1 LFCCADFD
9 DCPDESGVSCTEIAG
24 FVSFVVL
31 TQTDRKGTT
40 DPELGSQ
47 GGDMLANHDA
57 VRSQSAGLGAV
68 AVRDRLRP
76 LAHLL
81 TLDRI
86 SIPAIAFMLVV
97 AHVGFVLLATAQRS
111 PAASYRSLLEW
122 DAVWYATIVDNGY
135 LADVELRGQ
144 TYYGFNCGFFPGLP
158 VLAWPLKVLGLPT
171 WLALPLVSQ
180 CCAWGFWIY
189 VLLLMRRWG
198 VHARHQAFLVAA
210 LVLYP
215 WSFFLETGYSESPFL
230 MFLTGYLYWS
240 EGSDR
245 KSWWLAAL
253 HGIGMTG
260 TRLVGLPVVG
270 WPVLRAWFGAA
281 SPWRMPLAW
290 LRQFRWSLVLAGAAA
305 FGMVFFYAYLGW
317 RFGRM
322 DLYHLAQEKVMN
334 VRPDYLPF
342 LRWDFYIP
350 KYTYGLVCPFIFF
363 GGAWLLWRERGLPA
377 AGSGN
382 RGLTYSLIAI
392 AGMMYYLA
400 MASMI
405 DRQLGSL
412 ARIGFPSIVLLAL
425 AWCAQSARLP
435 LRPVA
440 PTRRWLHVA
449 LLSAASVGLLVLQV
463 YFVQRFIHRQWV
475 A

>member
-1 LFCCADFD
+1 
-9 DCPDESGVSCTEIAG
+9 
-24 FVSFVVL
+24 
-31 TQTDRKGTT
+31 
-40 DPELGSQ
+40 
-47 GGDMLANHDA
+47 MLANHDA
-57 VRSQSAGLGAV
+57 VRSQSAVLGGV
-68 AVRDRLRP
+68 AVRDRLHP
-76 LAHLL
+76 LTNLL
-81 TLDRI
+81 SVDRI
-86 SIPAIAFMLVV
+86 SIAALALTLVV
-97 AHVGFVLLATAQRS
+97 ACVGLCLLATRNCRG

-122 DAVWYATIVDNGY
+122 DAVWYATVVDNGY

-144 TYYGFNCGFFPGLP
+144 NYYDFNCGFFPGLP
-158 VLAWPLKVLGLPT
+158 VLAMPLKALGLPT

-189 VLLLMRRWG
+189 LLLLMRRWG

-270 WPVLRAWFGAA
+270 WPVLRAWFAAA

-290 LRQFRWSLVLAGAAA
+290 LRQARWSLVLAGAAA
-305 FGMVFFYAYLGW
+305 LGMVFFYAYLGW

-322 DLYHLAQEKVMN
+322 DLYHLAQERVMN
-334 VRPDYLPF
+334 VHPDYLPF

-350 KYTYGLVCPFIFF
+350 KYTYGLVCPFILF
-363 GGAWLLWRERGLPA
+363 GGVWLLWRERRLPA
-377 AGSGN
+377 AGADN
-382 RGLTYSLIAI
+382 RGLSWSLIAA

-400 MASMI
+400 MAGMI

-412 ARIGFPSIVLLAL
+412 PRIGFPCIVLLAL
-425 AWCAQSARLP
+425 AWCVQSARLP

-440 PTRRWLHVA
+440 PSRRRWLQIA
-449 LLSAASVGLLVLQV
+449 LLTTACVGLLVVQV
-463 YFVQRFIHRQWV
+463 YLVQRFIHRQWV